1 MRFLPRQP
9 HQSWIVLAGLALA
22 PAMAWTQDT
31 PSAAQQIRQA
41 REGADPALGAPGWAM
56 PPEPAAPARK
66 VRQLGDGELSC
77 AQLYAETQALDAA
90 SQAQEAE
97 SAKAQKAMADS
108 QEQMMKQATEMR
120 GMGMG
125 SSIGSSLLGMIPG
138 ASQVQGMALQ
148 AAAQARASNMQEQ
161 VNQMMQAQNQ
171 LMQVEQSL
179 EYARARSEHL
189 TDLFLKKGCKL
200 SELKGAAGAAP

>member
-1 MRFLPRQP
+1 MRSTTSLPMR
-9 HQSWIVLAGLALA
+9 VAAALALA
-22 PAMAWTQDT
+22 PALV
-31 PSAAQQIRQA
+31 AAQADPATIRPA

-56 PPEPAAPARK
+56 PAEAAPPLRK

-77 AQLYAETQALDAA
+77 AQLYAETQALDAG
-90 SQAQEAE
+90 SRAQEAE

-108 QEQMMKQATEMR
+108 QEQMMKQATDMR

-125 SSIGSSLLGMIPG
+125 AGMGSSLLGMIPG
-138 ASQVQGMALQ
+138 AGQIQGMAMQ
-148 AAAQARASNMQEQ
+148 AAASARMNGMQDK

-171 LMQVEQSL
+171 LMQAEQGL
-179 EYARARSEHL
+179 EYARARSDHL

-200 SELKGAAGAAP
+200 SEVKASGADPAGLSARP